1 MSDNAQNT
9 NTITTPVED
18 FLRGC
23 VGYDVTD
30 EALNTILIGRRI
42 NAGTPVSE
50 LSKRQLDL
58 CRADAYMWCTTIPS
72 TSGSVEDA
80 DAGWKHKEGG
90 SQKSSSDNS
99 RLISMANSIYNM
111 YGELTVGSSIR
122 ISSRGMRLWPR
133 RR

>member
-1 MSDNAQNT
+1 MSGNTQNT
-9 NTITTPVED
+9 NIATTPVED

-30 EALNTILIGRRI
+30 EALNTILIGRVI
-42 NAGTPVSE
+42 NTGTPVSE

-58 CRADAYMWCTTIPS
+58 CRADLYMWCTTIPS

-99 RLISMANSIYNM
+99 RLISMANYIYSM
-111 YGELTVGSSIR
+111 YGEMSVGSSIR
-122 ISSRGMRLWPR
+122 MAARGMRIWPR